1 MSVFYEHNHRA
12 TCSPIGWFSILGT
25 AGLHLTPCCS
35 VPKPKPAIESASS
48 SSRLR
53 QQAAS
58 FMAVL
63 SGGQA
68 SLSTRPIADSSK
80 HSTVKRPAVD
90 GEPPSL
96 HSSTPTSAFP
106 LYISDLLS
114 ISYSLLL
121 SLSPSL
127 AFPFHCSK
135 LNVAWSL
142 TQLSPL
148 IFPAFSYSHTLPS
161 FVPRASRSLCALF
174 SRSFCAPSLGS
185 DCSNDTAGPAVI
197 SLITF
202 KQLSVAFSPSICLP
216 PHSLPLIACSFLCQ
230 CLKGGVFHYLTAGDK
245 YSYSACILPQQ
256 GFYMW
261 A

>member
-1 MSVFYEHNHRA
+1 MFCEDNFVAIHQKTQSCTLEKTTFFKDNMTFFLCTSMSVFYEHNHRA

-90 GEPPSL
+90 REPPPL

-106 LYISDLLS
+106 LYISLIYSLS
-114 ISYSLLL
+114 PTLSFSLSLLL
-121 SLSPSL
+121 L
-127 AFPFHCSK
+127 
-135 LNVAWSL
+135 
-142 TQLSPL
+142 
-148 IFPAFSYSHTLPS
+148 
-161 FVPRASRSLCALF
+161 LF
-174 SRSFCAPSLGS
+174 LFI
-185 DCSNDTAGPAVI
+185 AVN
-197 SLITF
+197 
-202 KQLSVAFSPSICLP
+202 
-216 PHSLPLIACSFLCQ
+216 
-230 CLKGGVFHYLTAGDK
+230 
-245 YSYSACILPQQ
+245 
-256 GFYMW
+256 
-261 A
+261 